1 MNYTDFLTD
10 LGFTDVSEYG
20 TTVTF
25 STWDG
30 MGYEID
36 KSSVLETD
44 TREDIM
50 RKSIWLSPCCGEML
64 EADLMIC
71 PGCGEH
77 C

>member
-1 MNYTDFLTD
+1 
-10 LGFTDVSEYG
+10 
-20 TTVTF
+20 
-25 STWDG
+25 

-64 EADLMIC
+64 ETDLMIC